1 MPRKHNSGMRGVYLA
16 AAELS
21 RNSNLVVTVTAR
33 NGQGAD
39 ILAYH
44 TRNRRSF
51 AIQVKT
57 NTQGSRSVL
66 RSFWLTGSKVLDLAP
81 RKDFVWILVADHTVE
96 HNEPPEFWVVPD
108 SLMLPA
114 VRRPEAKGWPAV
126 YRTDIEQMADAW
138 SIFDEA

>member
-1 MPRKHNSGMRGVYLA
+1 MPKKHNSGMRGVYLV

-21 RNSNLVVTVTAR
+21 RNPGLVVTVTAR

-57 NTQGSRSVL
+57 NTHGSRSVL
-66 RSFWLTGSKVLDLAP
+66 RSFWLTGSYPIDVTP

-114 VRRPEAKGWPAV
+114 VTRPKGKGWPSV
-126 YRTDIEQMADAW
+126 SRINIEQTANAW
-138 SIFDEA
+138 SIFDGP